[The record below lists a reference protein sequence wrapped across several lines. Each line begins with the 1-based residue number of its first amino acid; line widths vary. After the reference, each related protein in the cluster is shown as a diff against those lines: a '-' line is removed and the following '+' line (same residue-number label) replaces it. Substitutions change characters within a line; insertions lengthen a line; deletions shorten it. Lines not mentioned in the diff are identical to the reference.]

1 MRHNKTGRRLG
12 RNTPHRNAMMRNM
25 VTSLIQHERIT
36 TTDTRA
42 KELRKI
48 ADKMIT
54 LGKRG
59 DLHARRQALQVI
71 QDKQVV
77 AKLFERVAPRYADRP
92 GGYTRIIKVANRPGD
107 NAPMAVIELV
117 EEEFTSKPKKAK
129 PTKAEEPVKEAAA
142 VEEDAAEEVAEEAAA
157 EEVAEEAAAEEV
169 AEEAAAEE
177 VAEEGAAEEVVEEA
191 AAEEV
196 AEEAAEEAA
205 AEETE
210 EEKKD

>member
-1 MRHNKTGRRLG
+1 MRNNKSGRRLG
-12 RNTPHRNAMMRNM
+12 RNPSHRTAMMRNM

-77 AKLFERVAPRYADRP
+77 AMLFERIAPRYADRP

-117 EEEFTSKPKKAK
+117 EEEFTAKPKKAK
-129 PTKAEEPVKEAAA
+129 PVEVQVAKPVAEEAAT
-142 VEEDAAEEVAEEAAA
+142 EEVAEEAAT
-157 EEVAEEAAAEEV
+157 EEVAEEAATEEV
-169 AEEAAAEE
+169 AEEAA
-177 VAEEGAAEEVVEEA
+177 
-191 AAEEV
+191 
-196 AEEAAEEAA
+196 
-205 AEETE
+205 TE
-210 EEKKD
+210 ENKQD